1 MTAFSRKKI
10 RGFDRKL
17 KQLDNWKKS
26 IISCN
31 EENLTKTN
39 GQIFRIQLSPFY
51 WYHDRNP
58 HIKFHKHI
66 YRAYFDILHQ
76 LKDNE
81 FVRKNSLTVQL
92 WLFYPRTVKS
102 LVIVADKENYLER
115 NKLINA
121 QDTKKSPPRLF
132 SNNFDSF
139 RLKLG
144 DDNVFEPIDS
154 IEEISEW
161 QTHRLG
167 DIWTIE

>member
-1 MTAFSRKKI
+1 MTAFSKKKI

-26 IISCN
+26 IISCPT
-31 EENLTKTN
+31 ENLTKTN

-51 WYHDRNP
+51 WYQDRNP
-58 HIKFHKHI
+58 HIKFHKHL
-66 YRAYFDILHQ
+66 YRAYLDILNQ

-81 FVRKNSLTVQL
+81 FIRENKLTVQL

-115 NKLINA
+115 NELIKA
-121 QDTKKSPPRLF
+121 EDTKKSPPKLF

-139 RLKLG
+139 KLRLG
-144 DDNVFEPIDS
+144 NDNVFEPI
-154 IEEISEW
+154 ENNGEISDW

-167 DIWTIE
+167 EIWTIE